1 MFLLLLQLISING
14 RLRIPH
20 NGTIKTLHIAKWEN
34 SDPKRKKR
42 PELADLFRF
51 SYRYF
56 LLFHVT
62 FELIIEIFTGTGHDH
77 NNYFIILIL
86 DPIGKFIIRL
96 VIINI
101 ITKYARQ
108 ITCFCSAQ
116 GVIN

>member
-20 NGTIKTLHIAKWEN
+20 NGTIKTLLIAKWEN

-51 SYRYF
+51 LYRYF

-62 FELIIEIFTGTGHDH
+62 FELIIEISRV
-77 NNYFIILIL
+77 
-86 DPIGKFIIRL
+86 PAM
-96 VIINI
+96 
-101 ITKYARQ
+101 ITM
-108 ITCFCSAQ
+108 ITLSSLCS
-116 GVIN
+116 IM

>member
-20 NGTIKTLHIAKWEN
+20 NGTIKTLLIAKWEN

-51 SYRYF
+51 LYRYF

-77 NNYFIILIL
+77 NDYFIIFML
-86 DPIGKFIIRL
+86 DHVGKLIIRF

-101 ITKYARQ
+101 ITLR
-108 ITCFCSAQ
+108 S
-116 GVIN
+116 GVC